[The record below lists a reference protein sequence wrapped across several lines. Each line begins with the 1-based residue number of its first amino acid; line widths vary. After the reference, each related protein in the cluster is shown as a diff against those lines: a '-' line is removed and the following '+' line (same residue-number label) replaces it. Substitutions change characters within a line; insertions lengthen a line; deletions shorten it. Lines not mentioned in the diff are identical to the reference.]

1 MQGSL
6 TLLCH
11 VQPWQVPKS
20 RTYTPEEWEAKLGEG
35 QEGGRAPSQPQGQG
49 IVEVKTE
56 LFPVKQEDGEVVK
69 ARERK
74 SLTLKERLEV
84 CQATERQRLTFC
96 KVYLS
101 IHWRPAKCQCRR
113 PRGRLRLTNLLDDYE
128 RGSRAYLI

>member
-1 MQGSL
+1 M
-6 TLLCH
+6 CD

-35 QEGGRAPSQPQGQG
+35 QESGGAPSQPRSQDNP
-49 IVEVKTE
+49 EVKAE

-74 SLTLKERLEV
+74 GLTLKERLEV

-96 KVYLS
+96 KVKS
-101 IHWRPAKCQCRR
+101 PIFIAKLQCGCGE
-113 PRGRLRLTNLLDDYE
+113 GRVSVR
-128 RGSRAYLI
+128 

>member
-1 MQGSL
+1 MSY
-6 TLLCH
+6 

-35 QEGGRAPSQPQGQG
+35 QESGRAPSQPRSHGNP
-49 IVEVKTE
+49 EVKAE

-74 SLTLKERLEV
+74 GLTLKERLEV

-96 KVYLS
+96 KVNLP
-101 IHWRPAKCQCRR
+101 ILELQCRC
-113 PRGRLRLTNLLDDYE
+113 G
-128 RGSRAYLI
+128 G